1 VACIGD
7 TITFTASGVVDSG
20 GVKRVFCSAKQWIPP
35 VSPTYTWVLSVPP
48 DYPPPLPPLTGTG
61 AAVSIVAEVPGT
73 YSVTFTA
80 TANRDC
86 PPPPITIGPATKD
99 TCQSGTVAYAQVPT
113 CGITVTLKAITFL
126 ADHEM
131 HENADPGTWGAGD
144 ALLPPDWQD
153 VNSADNAISYTRGAS
168 LQMQVRVEIEASGIE
183 TPTLR
188 VTGPDG
194 IQGTSGVTSACGTN
208 QRTVTITTT
217 PLPNY
222 VNRYEPMMLDWSFQ
236 RQGETTWTAI
246 RSTMHQVFVSYGTPG
261 FDDPVNGPLTQR
273 RMQTLCGVA
282 LDAGTA
288 LEVVDGVEPFGAIG
302 IHAWLAGNPPEDGN
316 AGTIPPWDLMWYLMA
331 GLPYTGECHQQAHLM
346 NLAIRLIGVG
356 GGREYKVRASADPL
370 NIEDVECKTAGQLG
384 ITRDLDGDGGIGEE
398 VLCLYFDFNPP
409 NGAINFFEGAVELP
423 WGHYAVWPSLKANS
437 GCLLLRALGD
447 PQLMAPAATQHWMY
461 IPGITDPTGGG
472 SVSIEQQVH
481 FPTCP

>member
-1 VACIGD
+1 M
-7 TITFTASGVVDSG
+7 
-20 GVKRVFCSAKQWIPP
+20 
-35 VSPTYTWVLSVPP
+35 
-48 DYPPPLPPLTGTG
+48 
-61 AAVSIVAEVPGT
+61 
-73 YSVTFTA
+73 
-80 TANRDC
+80 
-86 PPPPITIGPATKD
+86 ITIGPATAD
-99 TCQSGTVAYAQVPT
+99 TCQSGAVAAGPGQT

-246 RSTMHQVFVSYGTPG
+246 RATTHQIFVSYDTPT
-261 FDDPVNGPLTQR
+261 FDDPVSGPPTQR
-273 RMQTLCGVA
+273 RMQWVCG
-282 LDAGTA
+282 
-288 LEVVDGVEPFGAIG
+288 
-302 IHAWLAGNPPEDGN
+302 
-316 AGTIPPWDLMWYLMA
+316 A
-331 GLPYTGECHQQAHLM
+331 GLDSAALLWITDRIHVLLDTQPPLDGQADPAAGELWANDWKLMSGFPYLGECHDQAHLM
-346 NLAIRLIGVG
+346 NLMLKILGLPSG
-356 GGREYKVRASADPL
+356 NEYLTFASTDANPTD
-370 NIEDVECKTAGQLG
+370 EEFTTAAALG
-384 ITRDLDGDGGIGEE
+384 ITEDLDKDGQVGDETLE
-398 VLCLYFDFNPP
+398 LKFLFDP
-409 NGAINFFEGAVELP
+409 NNQTDPGVNNFEGSIFVPAVAEY
-423 WGHYAVWPSLKANS
+423 YAVWPNLAASSAC
-437 GCLLLRALGD
+437 GLLLQIGTTTPFHQAAKQAWVYTPTLAEYVLG
-447 PQLMAPAATQHWMY
+447 ARMY
-461 IPGITDPTGGG
+461 
-472 SVSIEQQVH
+472 VH
-481 FPTCP
+481 YPVVPFPTCP